1 VKTADVQYITIAVR
15 SVKRRVALL
24 AFDWAASASSSL
36 KKVRR
41 AYEGVA
47 RIIFALFEEEVLGWA
62 AIRNFGRIRFRG
74 SSGVA
79 ELTIILGVAF
89 VANNWT
95 AVAVSTNC
103 ESIRAE
109 CVAQL
114 LNLSSASN
122 GDFCRIN
129 FVVRAEKVAVN
140 TFFTDEWAAVAACF
154 CTVSIIDALSCAC
167 VFINRLNGQRATWS
181 ERCGVDRG
189 AIAVFCFK
197 AIIISSCN
205 SSVAP

>member
-1 VKTADVQYITIAVR
+1 MKTADVQYITIAVR

-36 KKVRR
+36 ERVRR
-41 AYEGVA
+41 AYEGGA
-47 RIIFALFEEEVLGWA
+47 RCIFALSEEEVLGWA

-74 SSGVA
+74 SSSVA

-103 ESIRAE
+103 ETIRAE

-122 GDFCRIN
+122 WDFCRIN

-140 TFFTDEWAAVAACF
+140 TFFTDEWAAVSACF
-154 CTVSIIDALSCAC
+154 CTVSIIDAFSCAC
-167 VFINRLNGQRATWS
+167 AGIKRKNGQRATWS
-181 ERCGVDRG
+181 EGCGNDRG
-189 AIAVFCFK
+189 ATTVFCFK
-197 AIIISSCN
+197 AINISS
-205 SSVAP
+205 